1 MQASLW
7 YNASGRL
14 QREERESSGEGGVA
28 PDAENSSA
36 AQKKKQS
43 TRNKDPKDLG
53 NRKEQGNRE
62 KGKRYQVWRKAEGK
76 QKVKSKKQK
85 EKKQEPK
92 TSAEP
97 PQKDKCTYPSGKVDG

>member
-1 MQASLW
+1 MRVAVCRERKESRAEKEGLLQTRRTVA
-7 YNASGRL
+7 RL
-14 QREERESSGEGGVA
+14 
-28 PDAENSSA
+28 
-36 AQKKKQS
+36 KKKQS
-43 TRNKDPKDLG
+43 TRNKDPKVLG

-85 EKKQEPK
+85 EKKQESK